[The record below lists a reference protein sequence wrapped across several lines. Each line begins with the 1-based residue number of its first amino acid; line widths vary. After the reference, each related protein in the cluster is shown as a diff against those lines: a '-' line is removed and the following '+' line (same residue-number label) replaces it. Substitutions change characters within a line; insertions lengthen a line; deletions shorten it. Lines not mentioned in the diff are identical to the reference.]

1 MIGEDFRSQAREN
14 RFVCEGLEE
23 RIEDLKAEIK
33 NLNLQNEESELK
45 LVLKD
50 RELETYMM
58 QCEEYLTLF
67 DDMRTNRD
75 SLNEACDK

>member
-75 SLNEACDK
+75 NLNEACDK